1 MHITRAKKTRLS
13 VLGGSKVENPFTRTQ
28 RISGGK
34 KKENLKDFGRTR
46 CCMGFMTERDKEMAS
61 KNEPASQA
69 PSFNW

>member
-34 KKENLKDFGRTR
+34 KKENLKDF
-46 CCMGFMTERDKEMAS
+46 EREQDVVWAL
-61 KNEPASQA
+61 
-69 PSFNW
+69 